1 MESGLGL
8 CQGEPSIPTVLYIV
22 HCTRYVQQWW
32 DLYGPHEATE
42 KMLLSDS
49 RIPERGERG
58 REESVG
64 RGDSYQVM
72 ESSLYRE
79 LGHIS

>member
-1 MESGLGL
+1 MKRDFGKWSWLVSRRAIYTD
-8 CQGEPSIPTVLYIV
+8 CVV

-58 REESVG
+58 RGEGGECGTGRQLSGDGEQSV
-64 RGDSYQVM
+64 
-72 ESSLYRE
+72 
-79 LGHIS
+79 